1 MARNY
6 DDDYRSKQRYYSNAS
21 QKVQQINRD
30 KKVQLREL
38 SIAESKRDDLKEDF
52 EKAGIVT
59 HHKIKDVTIKGY
71 LTISRQI
78 CECMDSYLQYH
89 SLCATTLQKIQQDIA
104 DCREHISKREEKRVE
119 STKLLNKEIAE
130 RFKPKERIVNHN
142 PDLLTEEES
151 LKYLSPLVPRTH
163 RFFVRK
169 EGSQKKYFINF
180 FLLERYITIEC
191 DGLKENEQKIPV
203 DDIIYLVK
211 GKKNKENIVI
221 QFVFRG
227 KEDKPEKYIFP
238 DHSSRELFYEFY
250 WLAKRGLEK
259 SFLSSSKRPL
269 THEELLI
276 WCGTW
281 NMGDAQPDYN
291 NHEAL
296 ENWMPKEKYDI
307 YVVSTQESE
316 YTPRPGYISSEEDL
330 WSYLRTHLGDNYIKL
345 ANVSLQHI
353 RLACFVRRNHYYKIC
368 KVKVG
373 TVATGLAGVIGN
385 KGGCGISFDIYD
397 NRICFVG
404 SHLAARIDR
413 KRLEARNQNYRDI
426 LKGLSSFS
434 NNSLSDIHHEFDHLI
449 WLGDLNYRIEMKRD
463 EIIAK
468 IKMNDL
474 ESLRKCDQLLE
485 EMKLENCFVDF
496 EEMEINFSPTYR
508 YNRGN
513 RTFSEEKMREPAWCD
528 RILYKP
534 IKKQSIT
541 PLSYNACHLL
551 MTSDHS
557 PVNATFSINIDLPC
571 IPHIRD
577 TKCKINIS
585 NCKGFDL
592 KPLKGNAG
600 HYILFQA
607 PFLSSTST
615 SVSEKSTNP
624 YWNEKVV
631 LYPAITN
638 KSYLS
643 QQFIRI
649 VVKESKQDTIQGVGI
664 IYLQH
669 AIDKTIEFRTRIVD
683 KARIYGYIE
692 GTISVEFEEGYED
705 PYPFS
710 VDQHVL
716 KSTMTSV
723 DENIS
728 SRPSFSITSKQSEHI
743 QLDGIQDN
751 DTPITNNSPKETN
764 TRPKSVW
771 ASTKPRI
778 INNLKEE
785 ENSNL
790 VELPDSLI
798 ISNVTDSSK
807 DFSGNMQKSSSNPNL
822 TSRVI
827 SSHSNTVS
835 LHKDSKNDEEDN
847 LQEKKSFVKSG
858 TSWRP
863 ASTCFNKTIN
873 FSQFEKEKSENQTS
887 DNKELKKSKEK
898 AFPLPPPKKEVT
910 SLKKLKPSHKS
921 VQLSSSLPSNQTTS
935 QSEEPDSSESSPKVV
950 FKKVKPSLAVTSKF
964 QNENV

>member
-1 MARNY
+1 
-6 DDDYRSKQRYYSNAS
+6 
-21 QKVQQINRD
+21 
-30 KKVQLREL
+30 
-38 SIAESKRDDLKEDF
+38 
-52 EKAGIVT
+52 
-59 HHKIKDVTIKGY
+59 
-71 LTISRQI
+71 
-78 CECMDSYLQYH
+78 MDSYFQYH
-89 SLCATTLQKIQQDIA
+89 SLCSSTLQKIQQDIA
-104 DCREHISKREEKRVE
+104 DCRAHINKREEKRIE
-119 STKLLNKEIAE
+119 STKQLNKEIAE
-130 RFKPKERIVNHN
+130 RFKPKVHVDNQH
-142 PDLLTEEES
+142 PDLMSEEES
-151 LKYLSPLVPRTH
+151 LKILSPKVPKTY

-180 FLLERYITIEC
+180 NLLERYITIEV
-191 DGLKENEQKIPV
+191 DGTKENMQKIPV
-203 DDIIYLVK
+203 DDMIYLVK
-211 GKKNKENIVI
+211 GKKNKENVVI
-221 QFVFRG
+221 QIVFRSR
-227 KEDKPEKYIFP
+227 EDKPEKFIFP
-238 DHSSRELFYEFY
+238 DHSSRELFYEMY
-250 WLAKRGLEK
+250 WLAKRGIGK
-259 SFLSSSKRPL
+259 SFLSNSKRPL

-281 NMGDAQPDYN
+281 NMGDAQPDYSN
-291 NHEAL
+291 VEAL
-296 ENWMPKEKYDI
+296 ENWMPKEKYDM

-330 WSYLRTHLGDNYIKL
+330 WSYFRTHLGDNYIKL
-345 ANVSLQHI
+345 ANISLQHI

-368 KVKVG
+368 RVKVG
-373 TVATGLAGVIGN
+373 TVATGIAGVIGN

-413 KRLEARNQNYRDI
+413 KRLEARNQNFRDI

-434 NNSLSDIHHEFDHLI
+434 NNNLRDIHHEFDHLI

-468 IKMNDL
+468 VKINDL

-496 EEMEINFSPTYR
+496 EEMEINFTPTYR

-528 RILYKP
+528 RILYKS

-577 TKCKINIS
+577 TNCKINIS
-585 NCKGFDL
+585 NFKGFDL
-592 KPLKGNAG
+592 KPVKGNAG
-600 HYILFQA
+600 YYIVFQA
-607 PFLSSTST
+607 PFASNTST
-615 SVSEKSTNP
+615 GISEKSVNP
-624 YWNEKVV
+624 SWNEKVV
-631 LYPAITN
+631 LYPVITN
-638 KSYLS
+638 RSYLS

-669 AIDKTIEFRTRIVD
+669 AIDKTIEFRTRLVD

-692 GTISVEFEEGYED
+692 GTISVEFGEGYED

-710 VDQHVL
+710 AEQQVL
-716 KSTMTSV
+716 KSTMTSF
-723 DENIS
+723 DES
-728 SRPSFSITSKQSEHI
+728 GLGRPSFSIISKQSEHI

-751 DTPITNNSPKETN
+751 DPLAINLSPKETN

-778 INNLKEE
+778 ISNLKDD
-785 ENSNL
+785 NSQSN
-790 VELPDSLI
+790 SLKI
-798 ISNVTDSSK
+798 IYKNTDESL
-807 DFSGNMQKSSSNPNL
+807 GGMQKSSSNPNL
-822 TSRVI
+822 SSKVV

-835 LHKDSKNDEEDN
+835 NNSKTDAEDDSKENQ
-847 LQEKKSFVKSG
+847 LVKSG

-863 ASTCFNKTIN
+863 ASTCFSKPIN
-873 FSQFEKEKSENQTS
+873 FSQFEKPKNENQSLTEQS
-887 DNKELKKSKEK
+887 TNLKKSKDK
-898 AFPLPPPKKEVT
+898 SFPLPPPKKDVKT
-910 SLKKLKPSHKS
+910 PKKIITNQNTL
-921 VQLSSSLPSNQTTS
+921 QQSSSTS
-935 QSEEPDSSESSPKVV
+935 QHSAPETDTQKEAPNPNESSPKVL

-964 QNENV
+964 QNEDM